1 MSGAAHGVASLH
13 NLPLGN
19 RAVASVE
26 VADADRQLRQIIIQG
41 FSATAGARGS
51 IRTSWAISFDGV
63 CAR

>member
-13 NLPLGN
+13 GLPLGN
-19 RAVASVE
+19 RAVASVMPT
-26 VADADRQLRQIIIQG
+26 ASFARSSSRA
-41 FSATAGARGS
+41 FSASAGARGS